1 MSLKQYSERFD
12 KLQLRERRLILIAA
26 IAGTLML
33 GFSLFIDPAQQ
44 ASKAKRAMLTT
55 QQTEIS
61 TLQQQLVG
69 LREQARNPDAAM
81 RRDIADMQRDT
92 AAIEADLRQFDALL
106 VTPQQMP
113 RMLQSMLAR
122 HRGLELVRLKTLA
135 AAPLLQP
142 VAMTPQAGNTPPQ
155 PNQAQVA
162 TAATTASDKPLP
174 PPGGIYRHA
183 IEVTVAGSYAE
194 LTAYAEE
201 LQRISPRPLWSG
213 MQLKVVEYPRSE
225 LTFTLYTLSLDLPWL
240 AV

>member
-1 MSLKQYSERFD
+1 MSLKQYTERYS
-12 KLQLRERRLILIAA
+12 KLKLSERRLILVAA
-26 IAGTLML
+26 VAGTFLI
-33 GFSLFIDPAQQ
+33 GYSLFIDPAQQ
-44 ASKAKRAMLTT
+44 GTKAKKALLTS
-55 QQTEIS
+55 QQTELS
-61 TLQQQLVG
+61 TLQQQLIG
-69 LREQARNPDAAM
+69 LREQANNPDAGM
-81 RRDIADMQRDT
+81 RRDIAEVQRST
-92 AAIEADLRQFDALL
+92 ATIEAELRQFDALL

-142 VAMTPQAGNTPPQ
+142 VATNPQAGSTPAPQ
-155 PNQAQVA
+155 PNQAQ
-162 TAATTASDKPLP
+162 AANPAGDKPVP

-183 IEVTVAGSYAE
+183 IEVTVTGSYAE

-201 LQRISPRPLWSG
+201 LQRISPRPLWSA

>member
-1 MSLKQYSERFD
+1 VSLKQYTERFD

-26 IAGTLML
+26 VVGVLLL
-33 GFSLFIDPAQQ
+33 GFSLFIEPTQQ
-44 ASKAKRAMLTT
+44 ESKAKRTQLAA
-55 QQTEIS
+55 QQTELS

-69 LREQARNPDAAM
+69 LREQASKPDAALQQSII
-81 RRDIADMQRDT
+81 DIKRNT
-92 AAIEADLRQFDALL
+92 AAIEAELRQFDTLL

-113 RMLQSMLAR
+113 QMLQSMLAR
-122 HRGLELVRLKTLA
+122 HRGLEVIRLKTLA

-142 VAMTPQAGNTPPQ
+142 ITTTNPSAPQS
-155 PNQAQVA
+155 NQAQ
-162 TAATTASDKPLP
+162 AAPSGSKPPP

-183 IEVTVAGSYAE
+183 IEVTVSGSYAE
-194 LTAYAEE
+194 LTAYADE
-201 LQRISPRPLWSG
+201 LQRISPRPLWSA